1 MLRDMG
7 DTTDDAAGTVDRF
20 LAAWERADVEE
31 LLGFFADDAEW
42 RPGPMKPAIG
52 TVALRVAIG
61 EWLTGAVGVPAEV
74 HTTVSDGKLVMHE
87 RTDHF
92 LLGGKEA
99 ATPVAAAFVVDGG
112 LIHAWREYFDMS
124 PFVVAPS

>member
-1 MLRDMG
+1 MFSLV
-7 DTTDDAAGTVDRF
+7 AWAVLSVDGCG
-20 LAAWERADVEE
+20 
-31 LLGFFADDAEW
+31 LG
-42 RPGPMKPAIG
+42 G
-52 TVALRVAIG
+52 RVAIC
-61 EWLTGAVGVPAEV
+61 EWLTGAVGVRAEV
-74 HTTVSDGKLVMHE
+74 HATVSDGKLVMHE

>member
-1 MLRDMG
+1 MG
-7 DTTDDAAGTVDRF
+7 VTDDAAGTVDRF
-20 LAAWERADVEE
+20 LAAWERADPDE

-42 RPGPMKPAIG
+42 HPGPMKPAIG
-52 TVALRVAIG
+52 KAALRAAIE
-61 EWLTGAVGVPAEV
+61 EWLRGAVGVRAEV
-74 HTTVSDGKLVMHE
+74 HSRVSDGSLVMHE

-92 LLGGKEA
+92 SLGGRKI

-124 PFVVAPS
+124 PFVGPPS